1 MSVISPISLLDRF
14 VDVRSLVSMA
24 FKRAIAMA
32 KFATA
37 ADALTAQ
44 LAVIDAR
51 LRNIDVGSDPEAYL
65 ELSNKRAIIQQAIGV
80 TLSGDITIDNVGVTS
95 SVLPTGASTSALQ
108 SATQAAAGSNSSAA
122 TGVQGVDGGKAITVS
137 PAKATTTTST
147 NVASSATSVSL
158 LAANSDRK
166 FASFR
171 NDSTAIAYIEF
182 GATATTSSTYR
193 LDPQGFLSLDNYT
206 GAISCIWAS
215 ANGFMRV
222 SEGV

>member
-1 MSVISPISLLDRF
+1 MSIWTDLQAAID
-14 VDVRSLVSMA
+14 A
-24 FKRAIAMA
+24 EAIAKGYTGTLA
-32 KFATA
+32 EVGIDQPYA
-37 ADALTAQ
+37 AELIT
-44 LAVIDAR
+44 L
-51 LRNIDVGSDPEAYL
+51 L
-65 ELSNKRAIIQQAIGV
+65 ELRSKLASGGGSGSAPAI
-80 TLSGDITIDNVGVTS
+80 
-95 SVLPTGASTSALQ
+95 
-108 SATQAAAGSNSSAA
+108 
-122 TGVQGVDGGKAITVS
+122 
-137 PAKATTTTST
+137 TTTST

-171 NDSTAIAYIEF
+171 NDSTAIAYIEL

>member
-1 MSVISPISLLDRF
+1 MATPANYVTLIAEIDAI
-14 VDVRSLVSMA
+14 VDDFALSIFQVFGGKPSNLVSLMQLIDLRYKLFEA
-24 FKRAIAMA
+24 GGGSGGAIA
-32 KFATA
+32 
-37 ADALTAQ
+37 
-44 LAVIDAR
+44 
-51 LRNIDVGSDPEAYL
+51 
-65 ELSNKRAIIQQAIGV
+65 
-80 TLSGDITIDNVGVTS
+80 TS
-95 SVLPTGASTSALQ
+95 
-108 SATQAAAGSNSSAA
+108 
-122 TGVQGVDGGKAITVS
+122 
-137 PAKATTTTST
+137 TTST

-171 NDSTAIAYIEF
+171 NDSTAIAYIEL
-182 GATATTSSTYR
+182 GATATTSSAYR